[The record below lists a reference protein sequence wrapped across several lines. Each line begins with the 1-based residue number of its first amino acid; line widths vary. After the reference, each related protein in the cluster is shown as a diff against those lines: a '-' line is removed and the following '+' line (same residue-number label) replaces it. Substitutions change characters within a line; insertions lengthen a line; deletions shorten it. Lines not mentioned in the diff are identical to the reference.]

1 MTAIL
6 VVTIGTRDLM
16 YQATSG
22 IWYNIGNDRLKED
35 ESITEKIEALS
46 DLKLGENTTYRD
58 LTHHLLQH
66 QDQYLDRLKP
76 VIIGKLISDNA
87 QQIQQ
92 CFLIGT
98 DQPHT
103 VPQRISDTIHSSHII
118 KAWIEKNYKI
128 PTTVLPLCADG
139 TSPADFEAMFKW
151 WRKTWLTTIKPPQN
165 AEIWLGITGGVGQT
179 SEAGRISGLSL
190 YGDRIKFFK
199 FKEDPTLNRAGH
211 PSNYSAPFL
220 GTNYLWDRTRQQA
233 LKLLD
238 RSDYAGAK
246 ELLEPYLKAQ
256 KTGAATPLLEAG
268 ILWHQGQFDPFFRKI
283 KSYLPQGQQVQS
295 WWSMAYEQAYLAVI
309 RLEQDNTTEA
319 ALHSFRAIE
328 GCLLE
333 WAKVTLTTDFNNSKS
348 GFPEVRPTICDRYPS
363 IRASYKE
370 SQGHHSKRM
379 SEKSH
384 KERNSKGSNTALPM
398 VESAFQPTELTS
410 QTSSNAQWSGKFRQ
424 ELLEAVLP
432 AAKGA
437 EFQAFW
443 KSQGQRNRL
452 SHQLGGISKQEVFS
466 AWGQEIRDQPQWES
480 QILTCLNIL
489 TGQSFKTLQQASLF
503 TVVQKRVQESIEKI
517 ELV

>member
-35 ESITEKIEALS
+35 ETITEKIEALS
-46 DLKLGENTTYRD
+46 DLKLGDSTTYRD

-66 QDQYLDRLKP
+66 QDQYIDSSPCTFGDRLKP

-103 VPQRISDTIHSSHII
+103 VPQRTSDTIHSSHII

-128 PTTVLPLCADG
+128 PTTILPLCADG
-139 TSPADFEAMFKW
+139 TSPADFEVMFKW

-199 FKEDPTLNRAGH
+199 FKEDPELNRAGH
-211 PSNYSAPFL
+211 PSNYSNPYL

-246 ELLEPYLKAQ
+246 ELLEPYLKDQ
-256 KTGAATPLLEAG
+256 KTGPTAPLLEAG

-283 KSYLPQGQQVQS
+283 KSYLLSPQEQQLQS
-295 WWSMAYEQAYLAVI
+295 WWGMAYEQAYLAII
-309 RLEQDNTTEA
+309 RLEQENTTEA

-333 WAKVTLTTDFNNSKS
+333 WAKVTLTTDFDSTS
-348 GFPEVRPTICDRYPS
+348 GFPQVRPTICDRYPS
-363 IRASYKE
+363 IRDSYKN
-370 SQGHHSKRM
+370 SQKDR
-379 SEKSH
+379 
-384 KERNSKGSNTALPM
+384 
-398 VESAFQPTELTS
+398 
-410 QTSSNAQWSGKFRQ
+410 SSAQWLGSFRQ

-489 TGQSFKTLQQASLF
+489 TGQSFKTLRQASLF
-503 TVVQKRVQESIEKI
+503 TVVQKRVQESIKKI

>member
-66 QDQYLDRLKP
+66 QDQYLDSSACTFGDRLKP

-151 WRKTWLTTIKPPQN
+151 WRKTWLTTIKPPHN

-246 ELLEPYLKAQ
+246 ELLEPYLKDQ
-256 KTGAATPLLEAG
+256 KTGATKPLLEAG
-268 ILWHQGQFDPFFRKI
+268 ILWNQGQFATFFSTI
-283 KSYLPQGQQVQS
+283 KSYLTSSPQKQQVQF
-295 WWSMAYEQAYLAVI
+295 WWSMAYEQAYLALI

-333 WAKVTLTTDFNNSKS
+333 WAKVTLTPDFDNSKP
-348 GFPEVRPTICDRYPS
+348 GFPQVLPNICDRYPS
-363 IRASYKE
+363 IKTSYKK
-370 SQGHHSKRM
+370 SQG
-379 SEKSH
+379 
-384 KERNSKGSNTALPM
+384 NYP
-398 VESAFQPTELTS
+398 
-410 QTSSNAQWSGKFRQ
+410 NAQWKSHFRQ
-424 ELLEAVLP
+424 DLLEAVLP
-432 AAKGA
+432 AARGA

-443 KSQGQRNRL
+443 QSQGQRNRL
-452 SHQLGGISKQEVFS
+452 SHELGGISKQEVFG
-466 AWGQEIRDQPQWES
+466 AWGQEIKDKRQWES

-503 TVVQKRVQESIEKI
+503 TVVQERVQESIKKI

>member
-22 IWYNIGNDRLKED
+22 IWYNLGNDRLKEN
-35 ESITEKIEALS
+35 ETITEKIEALS
-46 DLKLGENTTYRD
+46 DLKLSETTTYLD
-58 LTHHLLQH
+58 LTEYLLKH
-66 QDQYLDRLKP
+66 QNQYIKRIKP
-76 VIIGKLISDNA
+76 VIIGQLISDNA
-87 QQIQQ
+87 KQIQH

-98 DQPHT
+98 NQDRS
-103 VPQRISDTIHSSHII
+103 VPQSVSDTINSSYLIE
-118 KAWIEKNYKI
+118 AWIEQNYEI
-128 PTTVLPLCADG
+128 PTTILPLCEDG

-151 WRKTWLTTIKPPQN
+151 WRKTWINKINPPEDT
-165 AEIWLGITGGVGQT
+165 EIWLGITGGVGQT

-199 FKEDPTLNRAGH
+199 FKEDPKLNRAGH
-211 PSNYSAPFL
+211 PSSYGTPYL

-256 KTGAATPLLEAG
+256 KTGATTPLLEAG
-268 ILWHQGQFDPFFRKI
+268 MLWHQGQFDPFFRRI
-283 KSYLPQGQQVQS
+283 KSYLISPQEQQLQA
-295 WWSMAYEQAYLAVI
+295 WWAMAYEQAYLAVI

-333 WAKVTLTTDFNNSKS
+333 WAKVTLTPDFDNGTS
-348 GFPEVRPTICDRYPS
+348 GFPQVRPTICDRYPS
-363 IRASYKE
+363 IRDSYKN
-370 SQGHHSKRM
+370 SQKDR
-379 SEKSH
+379 
-384 KERNSKGSNTALPM
+384 P
-398 VESAFQPTELTS
+398 
-410 QTSSNAQWSGKFRQ
+410 NAQWSGKFRQ

-432 AAKGA
+432 AAKGK

-443 KSQGQRNRL
+443 QSQGQRNRL

-466 AWGQEIRDQPQWES
+466 AWGQEIKDKEQWES

-489 TGQSFKTLQQASLF
+489 TRQSFKTLRQASLF
-503 TVVQKRVQESIEKI
+503 SVVQKRVKESIEKI